1 MPSPTS
7 RNNEPKPT
15 VLQYV
20 KIKFE
25 NNLCRRALIDTGA
38 CSNVINKKIF
48 EEISQKSPEPI
59 EFEKP
64 KWDLVKMASGQ
75 LVKVEKQAKITFQ
88 LAHRK
93 FTESFLVLTSTNPVI
108 LGNPFFIKHDITI
121 SPKRGTIQ
129 FPDLTVQINEIKPVD
144 EKRRTFRHK
153 KISIYTNKKQ
163 TIQPYQQTILECSL
177 HKDAQ
182 NCENQ
187 SGVVIPNEILEK
199 ATEIALTSYL
209 STIDKNNVL
218 FISALKITE
227 HPITINGQTK
237 FSILSTEQAEKLT
250 QIDPQLMALAKSR
263 NKEDIFGELNQLI
276 QADSNPNSAQNSRP
290 ELEYNKL
297 WFPTPETC
305 DDPSNLPQLQQEIYE
320 QILKFQQLD
329 RIDPKN
335 K

>member
-1 MPSPTS
+1 
-7 RNNEPKPT
+7 
-15 VLQYV
+15 
-20 KIKFE
+20 
-25 NNLCRRALIDTGA
+25 
-38 CSNVINKKIF
+38 
-48 EEISQKSPEPI
+48 
-59 EFEKP
+59 
-64 KWDLVKMASGQ
+64 MASVQ
-75 LVKVEKQAKITFQ
+75 LVKV
-88 LAHRK
+88 
-93 FTESFLVLTSTNPVI
+93 I
-108 LGNPFFIKHDITI
+108 LGNSFFIKHGITI

-199 ATEIALTSYL
+199 ATEIALTSSL

-218 FISALKITE
+218 FISALNITE
-227 HPITINGQTK
+227 HPITINGQTEVGK

-250 QIDPQLMALAKSR
+250 QIDPHLMALAKSR

-290 ELEYNKL
+290 ELDYNKF

-320 QILKFQQLD
+320 QILKFQQLE

-335 K
+335 NEEDREFSLKQFT